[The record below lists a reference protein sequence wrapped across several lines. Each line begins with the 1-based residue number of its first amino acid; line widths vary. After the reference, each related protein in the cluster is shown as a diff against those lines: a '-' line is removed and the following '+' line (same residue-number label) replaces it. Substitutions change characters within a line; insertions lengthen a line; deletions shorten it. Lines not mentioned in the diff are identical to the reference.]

1 MGQYPVS
8 RRLESVWKLLR
19 TQDPGYHDRKRR
31 KEQLSAYP
39 LWCYATFR
47 SSCHPIA
54 SLRSGVGTTI
64 TPTMHDLNLCSYVDV
79 KLSRLVYFVSLLT
92 HLTML
97 ASTPDFLAHEEP
109 DRRAAILDFLEPLM
123 LRAYE
128 VDLML
133 RLLLASFQHI

>member
-1 MGQYPVS
+1 
-8 RRLESVWKLLR
+8 
-19 TQDPGYHDRKRR
+19 
-31 KEQLSAYP
+31 
-39 LWCYATFR
+39 
-47 SSCHPIA
+47 
-54 SLRSGVGTTI
+54 
-64 TPTMHDLNLCSYVDV
+64 
-79 KLSRLVYFVSLLT
+79 
-92 HLTML
+92 ML